1 MKKTTLLATLGL
13 AAAALFLG
21 GCSTFESRANEKSA
35 VFNALPEATQNRLE
49 LGKINVGDTE
59 DLVYIALGEPTEK
72 RQITRSEG
80 TAAVWTYRTYYNEYA
95 GSAWAGYRCYLVRT
109 PRGYA
114 VYSEPITQDV
124 YYSHAEDRI
133 RVAFEKGVVTAI
145 DQRNT

>member
-1 MKKTTLLATLGL
+1 MKKSTLLATFAL
-13 AAAALFLG
+13 AAAAFVAS
-21 GCSTFESRANEKSA
+21 GCSTFESRATEKAA

-72 RQITRSEG
+72 RLLTRADG
-80 TAAVWTYRTYYNEYA
+80 TSSVWTYRTYYNEYA
-95 GSAWAGYRCYLVRT
+95 GSTWYYRRVIVPT

-114 VYSEPITQDV
+114 LFREPVSYNHYTT
-124 YYSHAEDRI
+124 HAEDRI

-145 DQRNT
+145 DQRKT